1 MRFTVILGQPYLVAH
16 GVAYPVDIEGTEVSY
31 FEEGSVSFKGEGE
44 YCLDEIRAKYGS
56 HVKHRTEKRRKRKE
70 E

>member
-1 MRFTVILGQPYLVAH
+1 MRFTVILNQPYLVAH
-16 GVAYPVDIEGTEVSY
+16 GMAYPVDIDGENVSY
-31 FEEGSVSFKGEGE
+31 FTEGAVPFNDTGEF
-44 YCLDEIRAKYGS
+44 CIDEIRAKFGR